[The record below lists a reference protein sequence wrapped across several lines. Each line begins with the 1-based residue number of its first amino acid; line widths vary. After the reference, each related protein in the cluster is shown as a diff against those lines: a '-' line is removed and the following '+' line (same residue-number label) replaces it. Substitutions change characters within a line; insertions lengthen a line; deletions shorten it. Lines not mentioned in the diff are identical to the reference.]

1 MYLRN
6 GRIGVFD
13 LSTRE
18 ASEAKLAED
27 LAGGEVSS
35 LVIADKLSS
44 VHGEDSLV
52 LGTGVLTASFLP
64 AACAGLIRARSYSD
78 GWSRFMPMLGFA
90 GVELKLSGF
99 DFIVVKGNSE
109 KPGYLW
115 VRDGMIEFVESE
127 VLRGKSSWTRTDR
140 IRTDQGDSKIQVI
153 SSGPWGD
160 SKRGCAQLVIDY
172 WGGED
177 KAGIG
182 GVFGEKNLLAVA
194 VRGMGEVELAE
205 PEKHFEDSV
214 LMMRE
219 HILKLGTNNGLASYS
234 KAADRDDFRALVHR
248 HVACYGCPFP
258 CRTFLKTEEDPKE
271 MRHVAN
277 DPGYLHYDIPAL
289 ESALASGLGPRDA
302 TIVLRECAKAGAEPV
317 TVISSLR
324 SGGAKVTPESVAS
337 ILSDP
342 ADLKTE
348 RVANFE
354 ASFQD
359 EGSYRD
365 CLGLGLC
372 PRYWS
377 RVGFDKSELAS
388 FAESAFGKTLAKRF

>member
-6 GRIGVFD
+6 GKIGVLD
-13 LSTRE
+13 LATCE
-18 ASEAKLAED
+18 ASDAELTED
-27 LAGGEVSS
+27 LVGDDISS
-35 LVIADKLSS
+35 LVIADKLASI
-44 VHGEDSLV
+44 HGEDSLV
-52 LGTGVLTASFLP
+52 FGTGVLTASFVP
-64 AACAGLIRARSYSD
+64 AACAGFIRAKPYPD
-78 GWSRFMPMLGFA
+78 GWSRFMPILGFA

-99 DFIVVKGNSE
+99 DFIVVKGVSE
-109 KPGYLW
+109 MPGYLW
-115 VRDGMIEFVESE
+115 ARDGIIEFAESE
-127 VLRGKSSWTRTDR
+127 DLRSKDSWGRTDK
-140 IRTDQGDSKIQVI
+140 IRSDQGDSKIQVI

-160 SKRGCAQLVIDY
+160 SKRECSQLVIDY

-177 KAGIG
+177 KAGLG
-182 GVFGEKNLLAVA
+182 RVFGEKNLLAFA

-214 LMMRE
+214 LLMRE
-219 HILKLGTNNGLASYS
+219 HILKLGPNHGLASYS
-234 KAADRDDFRALVHR
+234 KVADRDDFKKLVHR

-271 MRHVAN
+271 MRLAIK

-289 ESALASGLGPRDA
+289 ELAFASGMGSRDA
-302 TIVLRECAKAGAEPV
+302 TLALRMCAKAGAEPV
-317 TVISSLR
+317 AVISNLR
-324 SGGAKVTPESVAS
+324 TGGARVTPETIASV
-337 ILSDP
+337 LSDP
-342 ADLKTE
+342 EDLRTD

-359 EGSYRD
+359 EGAYRD

-377 RVGFDKSELAS
+377 RIGFDKDEMAS
-388 FAESAFGKTLAKRF
+388 FGESAIGKAPDV